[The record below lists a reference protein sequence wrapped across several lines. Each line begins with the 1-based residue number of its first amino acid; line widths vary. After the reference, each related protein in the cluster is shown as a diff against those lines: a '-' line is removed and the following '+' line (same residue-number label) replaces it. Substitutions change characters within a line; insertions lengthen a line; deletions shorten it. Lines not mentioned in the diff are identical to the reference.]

1 MAQLVSFYFLQ
12 MRYRQLIKISKE
24 IFDGDEEEIS
34 ANVFNDGARWMCRQ
48 LNRTGDI
55 KVEFN
60 DSVSYTAYGIIK
72 YSISVGCFIASAF
85 IFSKISIWLVP
96 LSLLVFYVVEVH
108 FLFLFP
114 LLIDGVPQPLQ
125 MSVRHT
131 YRMGAG
137 KLAFTVFCIGM
148 YMLAGLLNFSKPLRN
163 WHIGCLA
170 IIIWYQHEVR
180 SRI

>member
-1 MAQLVSFYFLQ
+1 MFDNNQE
-12 MRYRQLIKISKE
+12 KISL
-24 IFDGDEEEIS
+24 
-34 ANVFNDGARWMCRQ
+34 NVFNNGARWMCCQ
-48 LNRTGDI
+48 LNRMSDE
-55 KVEFN
+55 KLEFN
-60 DSVSYTAYGIIK
+60 DAVPYTAYGILK

-85 IFSKISIWLVP
+85 IFSKISIWLAP
-96 LSLLVFYVVEVH
+96 LSLLVFYVAEVH

-114 LLIDGVPQPLQ
+114 LLIDGVPKPLQ

-148 YMLAGLLNFSKPLRN
+148 YMLAGLLNFSKPFRN